1 MRISDWS
8 SDVCSSDLRWFYRQP
23 LFLSH
28 EFNYASR
35 DFGPFSFIA
44 GVYGL
49 HIVNETEANLW
60 GDTFLYLARAKTDSF
75 AVYGEG
81 TLKLTD
87 RLSLLAGIRYSFDT
101 LSLRGTNLAGADRKR
116 DVEGKSVSVRVNI
129 GGGR

>member
-1 MRISDWS
+1 MRISDWI
-8 SDVCSSDLRWFYRQP
+8 SDVCSSDLLRWFYRQP
-23 LFLSH
+23 LFLSQ

-60 GDTFLYLARAKTDSF
+60 GDTFLYLARAKTDSL

-87 RLSLLAGIRYSFDT
+87 RLSLLAGLRYSFAPS
-101 LSLRGTNLAGADRKR
+101 SLRGTRKSTR
-116 DVEGKSVSVRVNI
+116 LNSSQ
-129 GGGR
+129 

>member
-101 LSLRGTNLAGADRKR
+101 LSLRGTNI
-116 DVEGKSVSVRVNI
+116 EGEIGRASCGDSVCQSV
-129 GGGR
+129 